1 MKDKL
6 TLKKIF
12 NFEIITI
19 IVILI
24 VVTVLSVFMVDKDA
38 IHTDADLK
46 NWYINNYKEILLLE
60 FFIFTIVNTF
70 GIAIVLENLFKRK
83 FNKTI
88 IEEKERIKNG
98 GTIEK
103 PNYSIVIVD
112 VLLNKIIDRYK
123 MKESIKENVKNG
135 VPLYLDIDPT
145 DELYNR
151 LMKLDLNLEDNYEEK
166 AKFEEDVYF
175 ELNKLGFVKEAPT
188 FVRLNY
194 LKDINN
200 IIHFGIILVLMYLL
214 FIGGITAYAIIFI
227 ISYLVFTCKNVKL
240 TKKGTTESL
249 MIMLYNETNN
259 NNK

>member
-1 MKDKL
+1 MANQVKFDYTNAKA
-6 TLKKIF
+6 TL
-12 NFEIITI
+12 NDAEIKMM
-19 IVILI
+19 
-24 VVTVLSVFMVDKDA
+24 SK
-38 IHTDADLK
+38 
-46 NWYINNYKEILLLE
+46 
-60 FFIFTIVNTF
+60 IVND
-70 GIAIVLENLFKRK
+70 AKEQLVS
-83 FNKTI
+83 KTGAGNDFLGWI
-88 IEEKERIKNG
+88 DLPVNYDKEEFARIKNG
-98 GTIEK
+98 ETIEK

-214 FIGGITAYAIIFI
+214 FIGGITAYAIIPI
-227 ISYLVFTCKNVKL
+227 IAYLVFTCKNVKL

-259 NNK
+259 NK